1 MHAQAFATNYRFF
14 HPAGNGRDVVL
25 PGFHGLIMAAVTRI
39 ESGSKPKIL
48 WRGFLLYIL
57 PLPLLPAFFFSL
69 RDGQIV
75 QALAQA
81 AGFVSVMAAATLIR
95 KGIRLDNEAAK
106 RRLRRRASTVQYRML
121 GAGLVSAG
129 MFLVAWLGTNN
140 AHSLIESVLY
150 AAAVLLG
157 CYLYYDFDPARK
169 DPEVAAVG
177 ITTEELIE
185 LLDEAEG
192 RIEGIE
198 QASRQIHNLEF
209 KDRLR
214 RIVKEARDILDT
226 IEKDPADARR
236 ARKFLKV
243 YLDGAQ
249 QVTEGYARTHTADEK
264 HALEDNFR
272 RVLTTIETVIAEQ
285 QLKLAENNLSDLDVT
300 IEVLQMQLEREGV
313 T

>member
-1 MHAQAFATNYRFF
+1 M
-14 HPAGNGRDVVL
+14 
-25 PGFHGLIMAAVTRI
+25 
-39 ESGSKPKIL
+39 L
-48 WRGFLLYIL
+48 WRGFLLYLL
-57 PLPLLPAFFFSL
+57 PLPLLPAAFFSL
-69 RDGQIV
+69 MDGDIIE
-75 QALAQA
+75 ALARA
-81 AGFVSVMAAATLIR
+81 FGFVSVMTAATLIR
-95 KGIRLDNEAAK
+95 KGISLDNEAQK
-106 RRLRRRASTVQYRML
+106 RRLRRRASTVQYRMI
-121 GAGLVSAG
+121 GAVLVSVG
-129 MFLVAWLGTNN
+129 MFVVAWIGIANQ
-140 AHSLIESVLY
+140 HSLIESIVY

-169 DPEVAAVG
+169 DPEIAAVG

-192 RIEGIE
+192 RIAGIE
-198 QASRQIHNLEF
+198 NAGRQIHNIEF

-226 IEKDPADARR
+226 IEKDPVDARR

-249 QVTEGYARTHTADEK
+249 QVTEGYARTHKADES

-285 QLKLAENNLSDLDVT
+285 QMKLEENNLSDLDVN
-300 IEVLQMQLEREGV
+300 IEVLQMQLEKEGV

>member
-1 MHAQAFATNYRFF
+1 MSSA
-14 HPAGNGRDVVL
+14 
-25 PGFHGLIMAAVTRI
+25 TRI
-39 ESGSKPKIL
+39 DSDTKPKVM

-57 PLPLLPAFFFSL
+57 SLPLLPAAFSSL
-69 RDGQIV
+69 MDGNPIEAV
-75 QALAQA
+75 ARGV
-81 AGFVSVMAAATLIR
+81 GFVLAMTAATLIR
-95 KGIRLDNEAAK
+95 KGIRLENEARK
-106 RRLRRRASTVQYRML
+106 RRLRRRASTVPYRL
-121 GAGLVSAG
+121 IGAVLLSIG
-129 MFLVAWLGTNN
+129 MFVVAWLGL
-140 AHSLIESVLY
+140 ADRYSLFDSALY
-150 AAAVLLG
+150 AGAVLLG

-192 RIEGIE
+192 RLQSIEKS
-198 QASRQIHNLEF
+198 SRKIHNIEF

-214 RIVKEARDILDT
+214 RIVKDARGILDT

-249 QVTEGYARTHTADEK
+249 QVTEGYARTHEK
-264 HALEDNFR
+264 GEAHALEDNFR
-272 RVLTTIETVIAEQ
+272 RVLTTIETVITEQ
-285 QLKLAENNLSDLDVT
+285 QIKLRDNNLQDLDVT
-300 IEVLQMQLEREGV
+300 IEVLQMQLEKEGV

>member
-1 MHAQAFATNYRFF
+1 
-14 HPAGNGRDVVL
+14 
-25 PGFHGLIMAAVTRI
+25 MAAATRI
-39 ESGSKPKIL
+39 EPGSKPAVL
-48 WRGFLLYIL
+48 WRGFLLYLL
-57 PLPLLPAFFFSL
+57 PLPLLPATFFAL
-69 RDGQIV
+69 MRGDVIK
-75 QALAQA
+75 ALACGV
-81 AGFVSVMAAATLIR
+81 GFGLFMGAATLVR
-95 KGIRLDNEAAK
+95 KGIRLDNEARK
-106 RRLRRRASTVQYRML
+106 RRLRRRASTVQYRII
-121 GAGLVSAG
+121 GAVMASVGI
-129 MFLVAWLGTNN
+129 FIVAWLGVSNQY
-140 AHSLIESVLY
+140 SLIEGVLY
-150 AAAVLLG
+150 GLAVLLG

-169 DPEVAAVG
+169 DPNIAAVG

-198 QASRQIHNLEF
+198 QASRQIHNIEF

-214 RIVKEARDILDT
+214 RIVKEARVILDT
-226 IEKDPADARR
+226 IESDPVDARR

-249 QVTEGYARTHTADEK
+249 QVTEGYARTHSKDEK

-285 QLKLAENNLSDLDVT
+285 QLKLAENNLSDLDVN
-300 IEVLQMQLEREGV
+300 IEVLQMQLEKEGV

>member
-1 MHAQAFATNYRFF
+1 
-14 HPAGNGRDVVL
+14 
-25 PGFHGLIMAAVTRI
+25 MAAVTRI
-39 ESGSKPKIL
+39 ESDTKPKIL
-48 WRGFLLYIL
+48 WRGILLYIL
-57 PLPLLPAFFFSL
+57 PLPLLPAAFFSL
-69 RDGQIV
+69 MDGDTIE
-75 QALAQA
+75 ALARA
-81 AGFVSVMAAATLIR
+81 FGFVSVITAATLIR
-95 KGIRLDNEAAK
+95 KGIRLDNEARK
-106 RRLRRRASTVQYRML
+106 RRLRRRASTVQYRMI
-121 GAGLVSAG
+121 GAALVSVG
-129 MFLVAWLGTNN
+129 MFVVAWIGIANQ
-140 AHSLIESVLY
+140 HSLIESIVY

-169 DPEVAAVG
+169 DPDIAAVG

-192 RIEGIE
+192 RIAGIE
-198 QASRQIHNLEF
+198 NAGRQIHNIEF

-226 IEKDPADARR
+226 IEKDPVDARR

-249 QVTEGYARTHTADEK
+249 QVTEGYARTHKAEET

-285 QLKLAENNLSDLDVT
+285 QMKLAENNLSDLDVN
-300 IEVLQMQLEREGV
+300 IEVLQMQLEKEGV